1 MSQTVL
7 PSLRHPLLAAMDA
20 VGSGLT
26 AAVDADCW
34 PLSDAEV
41 GQLLDEIDVA
51 EARLAAV
58 KLTAVAEADR
68 RGPGRADGAPSTAGW
83 LRQRHLTHPGAAA
96 STVALAGALDRHCQ
110 GTAAALAGGRLSAGH
125 AQVIVATLAALPPV

>member
-1 MSQTVL
+1 LLEVMSQTVL

-41 GQLLDEIDVA
+41 G
-51 EARLAAV
+51 RFS
-58 KLTAVAEADR
+58 TRSTWR
-68 RGPGRADGAPSTAGW
+68 RRAWPQS
-83 LRQRHLTHPGAAA
+83 
-96 STVALAGALDRHCQ
+96 S
-110 GTAAALAGGRLSAGH
+110 
-125 AQVIVATLAALPPV
+125 